1 MKFHNYHSAKS
12 ISGSKNSI
20 HVCIRQLHS
29 EILRTR
35 FTTEN
40 DSLSLSECCWK
51 ENLQIKVAALT
62 QQPKQM
68 VELSTLSQTTLLK
81 YLKGLITK
89 ISFQNLQNL
98 KFDNHK
104 RTRILL
110 ALWLDLCSKFS
121 WFSHGRWRDVKLTVG

>member
-1 MKFHNYHSAKS
+1 M
-12 ISGSKNSI
+12 
-20 HVCIRQLHS
+20 
-29 EILRTR
+29 
-35 FTTEN
+35 
-40 DSLSLSECCWK
+40 
-51 ENLQIKVAALT
+51 AALT

-89 ISFQNLQNL
+89 ISFQILQNL

-104 RTRILL
+104 RTQILL

-121 WFSHGRWRDVKLTVG
+121 